1 MSKKQKSIMIILTL
15 VTLLGVLVALFFLP
29 DKVSLHYGVK
39 GADPPAGLISK
50 AVEQQNWLY
59 FLAFVG
65 MSVLISAIFV
75 GIAAHFYQKM
85 NTATF
90 KSFSH

>member
-1 MSKKQKSIMIILTL
+1 MIILSMWETRRSHCTINNKTERSFSMSKKQKSIMIILTL

-50 AVEQQNWLY
+50 AVNSKTGY
-59 FLAFVG
+59 
-65 MSVLISAIFV
+65 
-75 GIAAHFYQKM
+75 
-85 NTATF
+85 TF
-90 KSFSH
+90 